1 MNQAMI
7 MELQEKYSIS
17 NQLEEQFNLISQQVN
32 ELEDF
37 GVHLSEL
44 DSSNENEILASL
56 GKGVYIPSTIKEKE
70 LYVNVGSGIFVKKK
84 PGEAKKVVEGQLKE
98 LAKAREELAERIEG
112 LNEEMRELMQKL
124 ETEKAK

>member
-7 MELQEKYSIS
+7 MELREKYSIS

>member
-1 MNQAMI
+1 

>member
-1 MNQAMI
+1 MI